1 MDIWAPGVSIS
12 STYNNGGTA
21 TMSGTSMASP
31 HVAGTGGLYLSR
43 NATASPATAEA
54 TLKANVLSPGTA
66 SKDGRAVKIVYA
78 GRY

>member
-1 MDIWAPGVSIS
+1 
-12 STYNNGGTA
+12 
-21 TMSGTSMASP
+21 MSGTSMAGP

-43 NATASPATAEA
+43 NTTASPATAEA

-66 SKDGRAVKIVYA
+66 SKDGRAIKVVVYA